1 MTKIAIIGAGSVV
14 FTRNLTS
21 DILMAPALQNATITL
36 MDIDAQRLE
45 TARALVH
52 KMVTARNLPARV
64 EATLDR
70 REALDGADFCIT
82 TIQVGGLEAYEL
94 DIEIP
99 LRYGVGQCVG
109 DTLGPGGV
117 FRGLRTVPVLLDI
130 CQDMNELC
138 DDRALLINYSNPM
151 AINSWGVA
159 AGAGRPYVGLC
170 HSVQGTAAM
179 LARFIDAPFEE
190 LRYRVAGI
198 NHMAWFLDLTWKGQD
213 AYPLLREAVKDPML
227 RGQEPIRIEEFEQFG
242 YFVTESS
249 GHASEYVPY
258 FRKSQAMI
266 EQELVPRFKDPHD
279 HWIAFGGNAGYLNHC
294 KARLHDYLDEVNEQI
309 AGTRRLPDE
318 RSNEYGSYII
328 EAMVSD
334 TPTVIYGNVSNTELI
349 TNLPQGCSV
358 EVPCVVDGNGIQP
371 CHVGAL
377 PPVLAA
383 LNRSNIAVQEL
394 AVSGSLAGDR
404 EMIVHALMM
413 DPLTAAVCTLP
424 QIREM
429 TAELFA
435 AEARWL
441 PQFS

>member
-1 MTKIAIIGAGSVV
+1 MTKITIIGAGSVV

-21 DILMAPALQNATITL
+21 DILLAPALHDCTIAL
-36 MDIDAQRLE
+36 MDIDAGRLE
-45 TARALVH
+45 TARALVQ
-52 KMVTARNLPARV
+52 KMIDDRGLPARV

-70 REALDGADFCIT
+70 RQALDGADFCIT

-117 FRGLRTVPVLLDI
+117 FRGLRTIPVLLDI

-179 LARFIDAPFEE
+179 LAGFIGAPFDQV
-190 LRYRVAGI
+190 RYRVAGI
-198 NHMAWFLDLTWKGQD
+198 NHMAWFLELTWNGHD
-213 AYPLLREAVKDPML
+213 AYPLLREAVRDPLL

-258 FRKSQAMI
+258 FRRSQAMI
-266 EQELVPRFKDPHD
+266 EQELVPRFEDPRD
-279 HWIAFGGNAGYLNHC
+279 HWIAFGGNAGYLHHC
-294 KARLHDYLDEVNEQI
+294 KARLHDYLDEVHQQI
-309 AGTRRLPDE
+309 AGARPLPTQ

-328 EAMVSD
+328 EAMVTN
-334 TPTVIYGNVSNTELI
+334 TPAIIYGNVPNTGLI
-349 TNLPQGCSV
+349 TNLPEGCSV

-377 PPVLAA
+377 PSVLAA

-404 EMIVHALMM
+404 ELIVHALML

-424 QIREM
+424 QISAM
-429 TAELFA
+429 AADLFA